1 MLSITGGIFYR
12 LSASPVVTHFVLRL
26 CTTSQGRI
34 MTPLIIAAAQSIS
47 IAGDLAAN
55 IVWHQRFMQ
64 VAAEQGVQLLVFPE
78 LSLTGYERG
87 LAAELAIA
95 PDAEVLQPLRDFA
108 REVGVTTVVGM
119 PIRLSEDSP
128 VLIGALVLGADGSL
142 GIYSKQHLHPGEE
155 VAFAPGTG
163 GSTLTIEGDTV
174 ALAVCA
180 DFSHASHAAAAAQ
193 QGADLYAA
201 GVLITE
207 NGYAPDTAL
216 LQGYAPDTAL
226 LQGYASAHSMT
237 VLMANHG
244 GATGG
249 WESAGRSAIWASDG
263 SLIAAAPG
271 AGNLMVVARRDA
283 DGWKG
288 QLVEVALG

>member
-1 MLSITGGIFYR
+1 
-12 LSASPVVTHFVLRL
+12 
-26 CTTSQGRI
+26 

-55 IVWHQRFMQ
+55 IVWHQRFMH

-95 PDAEVLQPLRDFA
+95 PHAEVLQPLRDFA

-119 PIRLSEDSP
+119 PIRLSQDSP
-128 VLIGALVLGADGSL
+128 VLIGALVLGVDGSL
-142 GIYSKQHLHPGEE
+142 GIYSKQHLHAGEE

-163 GSTLTIEGDTV
+163 GSTLTMGADTV

-207 NGYAPDTAL
+207 NGYAPDIV
-216 LQGYAPDTAL
+216 L
-226 LQGYASAHSMT
+226 LQGYASAHSMA

-271 AGNLMVVARRDA
+271 TGNLLVVARRDV

-288 QLVEVALG
+288 QIVAVAEA

>member
-1 MLSITGGIFYR
+1 MLSITAGIFYR

-26 CTTSQGRI
+26 CTTSQGRT
-34 MTPLIIAAAQSIS
+34 MTPLIIAAAQSVS

-95 PDAEVLQPLRDFA
+95 PDARVLQPLRDLA
-108 REVGVTTVVGM
+108 REVGVTAVVGM

-163 GSTLTIEGDTV
+163 GPTLTVGADTV

-180 DFSHASHAAAAAQ
+180 DFSHPSHAAAAAQ
-193 QGADLYAA
+193 QGAGLYAA

-216 LQGYAPDTAL
+216 LQGYA
-226 LQGYASAHSMT
+226 SHHSMA

-271 AGNLMVVARRDA
+271 TGNLMVVARRDA
-283 DGWKG
+283 DGWQG
-288 QLVEVALG
+288 QIVTVEEA

>member
-1 MLSITGGIFYR
+1 
-12 LSASPVVTHFVLRL
+12 
-26 CTTSQGRI
+26 
-34 MTPLIIAAAQSIS
+34 MTPLIIAAAQSVS

-95 PDAEVLQPLRDFA
+95 PDARVLQPLRDLA
-108 REVGVTTVVGM
+108 REVGVTAVVGM

-163 GSTLTIEGDTV
+163 GPALTVGADTV

-180 DFSHASHAAAAAQ
+180 DFSHPSHAAAAAQ
-193 QGADLYAA
+193 QGAGLYAA

-216 LQGYAPDTAL
+216 LQGYA
-226 LQGYASAHSMT
+226 SHHSMA

-271 AGNLMVVARRDA
+271 TGNLMVVARRDA
-283 DGWKG
+283 DGWQG
-288 QLVEVALG
+288 QIVTVEEA

>member
-1 MLSITGGIFYR
+1 
-12 LSASPVVTHFVLRL
+12 
-26 CTTSQGRI
+26 
-34 MTPLIIAAAQSIS
+34 MTPLTIAAAQSIS
-47 IAGDLAAN
+47 VAGDLAAN

-87 LAAELAIA
+87 LAADLAVV
-95 PDAEVLQPLRDFA
+95 PDAKELQPLRDFA
-108 REVGVTTVVGM
+108 REVGVTSVVGM
-119 PIRLSEDSP
+119 PIRLSDDSP

-142 GIYSKQHLHPGEE
+142 GVYSKQHLHPGEE
-155 VAFAPGTG
+155 VAFAPGNG
-163 GSTLTIEGDTV
+163 GSMLNIGGDTV

-207 NGYAPDTAL
+207 SGYAPDSAL
-216 LQGYAPDTAL
+216 LKGYAGT
-226 LQGYASAHSMT
+226 HSMT

-249 WESAGRSAIWASDG
+249 WESARRSAIWAPDG
-263 SLIAAAPG
+263 SLIVAASST
-271 AGNLMVVARRDA
+271 GNVMVVARRDA
-283 DGWKG
+283 GGWKG
-288 QLVEVALG
+288 GVVDVSEA

>member
-1 MLSITGGIFYR
+1 MS
-12 LSASPVVTHFVLRL
+12 S
-26 CTTSQGRI
+26 
-34 MTPLIIAAAQSIS
+34 LIIAAAQSIS
-47 IAGDLAAN
+47 LAGDLAGN
-55 IVWHQRFMQ
+55 IVRHRRFIE
-64 VAAEQGVQLLVFPE
+64 VAAGQGVQLLVFPE

-87 LAAELAIA
+87 LAAELAIV
-95 PDAEVLQPLRDFA
+95 PDAAVLQPLRDYA

-128 VLIGALVLGADGSL
+128 VLIGALVLGADGSR
-142 GIYSKQHLHPGEE
+142 GVYSKQHLHPGEE
-155 VAFAPGTG
+155 VAFSPGTG
-163 GSTLTIEGDTV
+163 GETLTIAGDTV

-180 DFSHASHAAAAAQ
+180 DFSHASHAAAAARR
-193 QGADLYAA
+193 GADLYAA

-216 LQGYAPDTAL
+216 LQGYAA
-226 LQGYASAHSMT
+226 AHSMV

-271 AGNLMVVARRDA
+271 TGDVMVIARRHA
-283 DGWKG
+283 DGWSG
-288 QLVEVALG
+288 HTVPVMEA

>member
-1 MLSITGGIFYR
+1 MTTLS
-12 LSASPVVTHFVLRL
+12 
-26 CTTSQGRI
+26 
-34 MTPLIIAAAQSIS
+34 IAAAQSIS

-55 IVWHQRFMQ
+55 ISWHQRFMQ

-87 LAAELAIA
+87 LAAELAIR
-95 PDAEVLQPLRDFA
+95 PDAGVLQPLRDFA
-108 REVGVTTVVGM
+108 REVGVTSVVGI
-119 PIRLSEDSP
+119 PIRLSDDSP

-142 GIYSKQHLHPGEE
+142 GVYSKQHLHPGEE

-163 GSTLTIEGDTV
+163 GSTLKIGTDTV

-180 DFSHASHAAAAAQ
+180 DFSHASHATAAA

-207 NGYAPDTAL
+207 NGYAPDTVL
-216 LQGYAPDTAL
+216 LQGYARTHAM
-226 LQGYASAHSMT
+226 A

-249 WESAGRSAIWASDG
+249 WESAGRSAIWAADG
-263 SLIAAAPG
+263 TLIVAAPG
-271 AGNLMVVARRDA
+271 TGNLMVVARRNA

-288 QLVEVALG
+288 QIVAVAEA

>member
-1 MLSITGGIFYR
+1 
-12 LSASPVVTHFVLRL
+12 
-26 CTTSQGRI
+26 
-34 MTPLIIAAAQSIS
+34 MTPLTIAAAQSIS
-47 IAGDLAAN
+47 VAGDLATN
-55 IVWHQRFMQ
+55 IVRHQRFMQ

-87 LAAELAIA
+87 LAAKLAIA

-108 REVGVTTVVGM
+108 RVVGVTSVVGM
-119 PIRLSEDSP
+119 PIRLSDESP
-128 VLIGALVLGADGSL
+128 VLIGALVFGADGSL
-142 GIYSKQHLHPGEE
+142 GVYSKQHLHPGEE
-155 VAFAPGTG
+155 VAFAPGAG
-163 GSTLTIEGDTV
+163 GSMLAIGADAV

-180 DFSHASHAAAAAQ
+180 DFSHASHAAAAAE

-216 LQGYAPDTAL
+216 LQGYAGT
-226 LQGYASAHSMT
+226 HSMT

-263 SLIAAAPG
+263 SLIAAAHG
-271 AGNLMVVARRDA
+271 TGNVMVVARREAGDWRGHIV
-283 DGWKG
+283 D
-288 QLVEVALG
+288 VAVA

>member
-1 MLSITGGIFYR
+1 M
-12 LSASPVVTHFVLRL
+12 
-26 CTTSQGRI
+26 TTL
-34 MTPLIIAAAQSIS
+34 TIAAAQSIS

-95 PDAEVLQPLRDFA
+95 PEDSVLQTLRDFA
-108 REVGVTTVVGM
+108 QEVGVTTVVGM
-119 PIRLSEDSP
+119 PIRLSEHSP

-142 GIYSKQHLHPGEE
+142 GVYSKQHLHPGEE

-163 GSTLTIEGDTV
+163 GSPLTIGDDTI

-216 LQGYAPDTAL
+216 LQGYAVR
-226 LQGYASAHSMT
+226 HSMA

-244 GATGG
+244 GPSGG
-249 WESAGRSAIWASDG
+249 WVCAGRSAIWGADG
-263 SLIAAAPG
+263 ALIAAASG
-271 AGNLMVVARRDA
+271 VGDALVIARREAGNWS
-283 DGWKG
+283 GWS
-288 QLVEVALG
+288 VAL

>member
-1 MLSITGGIFYR
+1 
-12 LSASPVVTHFVLRL
+12 
-26 CTTSQGRI
+26 
-34 MTPLIIAAAQSIS
+34 MTLLTIAAAQSIS

-55 IVWHQRFMQ
+55 ISRHQRFLQ
-64 VAAEQGVQLLVFPE
+64 IAAEQGVQLLVFPE

-95 PDAEVLQPLRDFA
+95 PDAEMLQPLRDFA
-108 REVGVTTVVGM
+108 REVGVTSVVGM
-119 PIRLSEDSP
+119 PIRLSEASP
-128 VLIGALVLGADGSL
+128 ALIGALVFGADGSL
-142 GIYSKQHLHPGEE
+142 GVYSKQHLHPGEE

-163 GSTLTIEGDTV
+163 GSMLTIGTDTV

-180 DFSHASHAAAAAQ
+180 DFSHTSHAASAAE
-193 QGADLYAA
+193 QGAALYAA

-216 LQGYAPDTAL
+216 LQGYANT
-226 LQGYASAHSMT
+226 HSMT

-271 AGNLMVVARRDA
+271 TGNVMVVARREAGEWRGHIVDIPEA
-283 DGWKG
+283 
-288 QLVEVALG
+288 

>member
-1 MLSITGGIFYR
+1 
-12 LSASPVVTHFVLRL
+12 
-26 CTTSQGRI
+26 
-34 MTPLIIAAAQSIS
+34 MTPLTIAAAQSIS
-47 IAGDLAAN
+47 VAGDLAAN
-55 IVWHQRFMQ
+55 IAGHQRFMQ

-87 LAAELAIA
+87 LAAELAIV
-95 PDAEVLQPLRDFA
+95 PGAEVLQSLRDFA

-142 GIYSKQHLHPGEE
+142 GIYSKQHLHAGEE

-163 GSTLTIEGDTV
+163 GSPLSIGTDTV

-193 QGADLYAA
+193 QGADVYAA
-201 GVLITE
+201 AVLITE
-207 NGYAPDTAL
+207 NGYAPDTAI
-216 LQGYAPDTAL
+216 LQGYARN
-226 LQGYASAHSMT
+226 HSMV

-263 SLIAAAPG
+263 SLISVAPG
-271 AGNLMVVARRDA
+271 TGNLMVIARRNTQ
-283 DGWKG
+283 GWQG
-288 QLVEVALG
+288 QIVTVSEA